1 MMQRMLKRGV
11 EMLRMEDYQILYCE
25 PGLATG
31 DELERLKIMSSSE
44 YFVRLSAHA
53 CWQLPSLITRKTL
66 LHTVLL
72 TNALQCRSMYVVG
85 LRHGL
90 AASWLMA

>member
-1 MMQRMLKRGV
+1 MQRMLKRGV

-44 YFVRLSAHA
+44 YFVR
-53 CWQLPSLITRKTL
+53 PSHMPAGCSHLYKKVIL
-66 LHTVLL
+66 L
-72 TNALQCRSMYVVG
+72 
-85 LRHGL
+85 
-90 AASWLMA
+90 